1 MNAASSARRILVA
14 ALAAALVGL
23 SGGAGA
29 QTLGETLAADRH
41 LFQDVIDLAGADEIA
56 AVVKNLK
63 ENEKTKTLPFV
74 VTLAA
79 TQGTKEAKSQIIGSL
94 VEASGDSPDASAKQ
108 EARRAAVGSLTPAT
122 LDKLARIYTVARANL
137 ERECRSKRP
146 RIHNIGTQAIYTFEP
161 ADSVRPPK
169 AGQRA
174 VRIPIDGY
182 DLSPRCVTIGVQ
194 IGGTMQVT
202 RWGAAEPEDKRDF
215 FVTEPSVGH
224 PDTANIILQEPFIDR
239 LKTGDKVSVAVSVSN
254 RYAKSETE
262 QDRRVTFP
270 KRIFTM
276 YSVAEY
282 RRLFLASR
290 IGPHDFTAFPLPEDE
305 AKGLFGPLVSRH
317 YFVVRLSIRNTDADA
332 KLVSTGMIR
341 AAGTARVEPK
351 ASLKEPPYAVP
362 VSVVPHSLSQIYKL
376 VQDEEVDQPRARTFR
391 GLELVGALAT
401 GIGAIT
407 SAGLQATRNLGFFTG
422 IFIPESKKAWP
433 DRWPGYQANIV
444 NFAMPDLMKVPA
456 NSVADHKFLF
466 FSKQEI
472 DGLVSDPN
480 LFAAGTIL
488 SGSRVQREDG
498 KPDAFVISL
507 EFDNLDI
514 RFEKVF
520 QVATVTTRDQALDL
534 STDLAKLLANMAEV
548 KDWHSKDPKA
558 QLGMMTTD
566 DWNRLQGLLNEA
578 VKAANLV
585 AGKAALDAA
594 ETKSLQ
600 EKAFA
605 PMGKL
610 LDAVKPGDQT
620 KALYVDLLGS
630 GKFSEASLAAQTE
643 KLRRVTQRLN
653 AGADP
658 EMMKDQVDEIAKVV
672 NGNKTVLRFYQRM
685 TRTLLDSEA
694 NLIAVRDAL
703 ASMDKGGDTAPAKKK
718 LTDAAEAIAKSYSDL
733 RKTAPAE
740 GEGVSFAF

>member
-14 ALAAALVGL
+14 PLAAALVGL

-29 QTLGETLAADRH
+29 QTLSETLAADRH
-41 LFQDVIDLAGADEIA
+41 LFQDVINLAGDDAIA
-56 AVVKNLK
+56 AVVEDLK
-63 ENEKTKTLPFV
+63 ENEKTKTLPFAV
-74 VTLAA
+74 KLAA
-79 TQGTKEAKSQIIGSL
+79 TPVTKEAKRQIIGSL
-94 VEASGDSPDASAKQ
+94 VEASADSADASAKQ
-108 EARRAAVGSLTPAT
+108 EARRTAVGSLTSET
-122 LDKLARIYTVARANL
+122 LDKLARVYTVARANL
-137 ERECRSKRP
+137 ERECASKRP
-146 RIHNIGTQAIYTFEP
+146 RIHNIGTQAIYTFES
-161 ADSVRPPK
+161 ADSVRPLK
-169 AGQRA
+169 AGERA

-202 RWGAAEPEDKRDF
+202 RWGAAEPDKDKQDF

-224 PDTANIILQEPFIDR
+224 PDTANIILLEPFIDR

-290 IGPHDFTAFPLPEDE
+290 IGPHDFMAFPLPEEE

-317 YFVVRLSIRNTDADA
+317 YFVVRLSIRNTDAEA

-351 ASLKEPPYAVP
+351 ASLKEPAYAVP

-376 VQDEEVDQPRARTFR
+376 IQDEEVDQPRARTFR
-391 GLELVGALAT
+391 GLELFGALAT

-444 NFAMPDLMKVPA
+444 NFAMPDLMKVPS

-488 SGSRVQREDG
+488 PGSKVQREDG

-520 QVATVTTRDQALDL
+520 QVATVTTRDQTLDL
-534 STDLAKLLANMAEV
+534 GTDLAKLLANMAEV
-548 KDWHSKDPKA
+548 KDWYSSVPKA
-558 QLGMMTTD
+558 QLGMTTA
-566 DWNRLQGLLNEA
+566 DWTRLQNLLAEA
-578 VKAANLV
+578 ETAANSLT
-585 AGKAALDAA
+585 GNAALDAA

-605 PMGKL
+605 TIRKL
-610 LDAVKPGDQT
+610 LNAMKAGDRT
-620 KALYVDLLGS
+620 TALYVDLLGP

-672 NGNKTVLRFYQRM
+672 NGNKTVLRFYQGL

-703 ASMDKGGDTAPAKKK
+703 RSLGEGDTTAPTKKK
-718 LTDAAEAIAKSYSDL
+718 LTDAAEAIAKSYSDFG
-733 RKTAPAE
+733 KMAPAE
-740 GEGVSFAF
+740 GVSFVF